1 MFRFKNTQTF
11 MCKIIG
17 VFEFELGIFFSFMKK
32 NPLSEK
38 QDIFKHIKDVV
49 MMEKT

>member
-1 MFRFKNTQTF
+1 

-17 VFEFELGIFFSFMKK
+17 VFEFELRIFFPLWKK
-32 NPLSEK
+32 FPLSEK
-38 QDIFKHIKDVV
+38 QDIFMHIKDDV